1 MAMETYNGQVRTP
14 QDAIILFEACRLGEL
29 PRVQRRLSEKE
40 RQQIKSG
47 SVFVW
52 DEKEAGMRRWT
63 DGKSWSASRVSGS
76 FLTYREMEGKRGG
89 SNLSTGGQ
97 VDARRTPDGLPAG
110 PPSDSGPESGDDGPD
125 GYRYKPDG
133 LMKQSFSI
141 TNSNGD
147 HLHLISY
154 FARTHPAA
162 GHLNSPSNDPVLRH
176 IRPPKG
182 MYPESTVQ
190 EQQNIPAVTR
200 TPLQTTGYS
209 TMPQTAAYARNGFA
223 PTSQGH
229 SQGPSQ
235 GPLPSNSH
243 PGCWPHQTPP
253 LNGHSQPGY
262 VYQYQPSNPP
272 LNHAPPGYLPI
283 AQPPLHQQAPLSAY
297 SHQPYLGQ
305 HANSDGR
312 HHPGD
317 GYHHSPGVY
326 GDTLPP
332 PAGHQHHRNSSSG
345 SSRSYYDSPSS
356 HQTTPVIQQPTP
368 PTPQQRSFD
377 PSSHPHGDRPAP
389 RLKVP
394 SPNGHQHLPSLPQ
407 QHSIDTPR
415 SRSQSPFPPPRSADS
430 ERKGSGEAVPR
441 CLSAAASEASTR
453 PSIGAL
459 MNEKDSTRGAG
470 EADTKSDRSTSKSPR
485 LKDEGS
491 QYLPNDKII
500 YSGEDQ
506 RALRQL
512 DRAFKT

>member
-89 SNLSTGGQ
+89 SNLSASVQ
-97 VDARRTPDGLPAG
+97 VDPRTPDGLLAG

-162 GHLNSPSNDPVLRH
+162 SHLNSPSNDPVLRH

-200 TPLQTTGYS
+200 TPLQNTGYS

-223 PTSQGH
+223 SAPHGH
-229 SQGPSQ
+229 APGPSQ
-235 GPLPSNSH
+235 GPLPGNTH
-243 PGCWPHQTPP
+243 PGYWPHQAPSQ
-253 LNGHSQPGY
+253 NGHGQPGY
-262 VYQYQPSNPP
+262 GYHYPPSNPP
-272 LNHAPPGYLPI
+272 INHASPGYPQI
-283 AQPPLHQQAPLSAY
+283 AQPPPRQQPPLSAY
-297 SHQPYLGQ
+297 PHQSYLNSP
-305 HANSDGR
+305 ANSDGR
-312 HHPGD
+312 HPAGD
-317 GYHHSPGVY
+317 GYHRSPGTY

-332 PAGHQHHRNSSSG
+332 PAIHQHHRNSSSG
-345 SSRSYYDSPSS
+345 STRSYHDSPSN
-356 HQTTPVIQQPTP
+356 HQTTPMIRQSTTP
-368 PTPQQRSFD
+368 VPEQKSFD
-377 PSSHPHGDRPAP
+377 TSSHPHANRPTP
-389 RLKVP
+389 LLSVP
-394 SPNGHQHLPSLPQ
+394 SPNAHQHLPSLPQ
-407 QHSIDTPR
+407 QHSINTPS
-415 SRSQSPFPPPRSADS
+415 SRSQSPLPPPRSASSD
-430 ERKGSGEAVPR
+430 RKGSSEVIPQR
-441 CLSAAASEASTR
+441 PSATASEASTR

-459 MNEKDSTRGAG
+459 MNVNGSSRAGGEFDS
-470 EADTKSDRSTSKSPR
+470 KSDRSTSKSPR
-485 LKDEGS
+485 LKEEGS
-491 QYLPNDKII
+491 QYMPSDKVI